1 MSGEVCQLIRRK
13 TILLISLAVIAWA
26 ILIPAC
32 AYSYTVFQLG
42 LGRLEGVFPSPEEG
56 MRSRLEKSY
65 IGIQDIQIEHAGPNS
80 FDGSN
85 PHIWFVTARVFGE
98 QRRYGSRLPPTG
110 DYPGSFFL
118 KVHDGWIHRPEGS
131 FPEAIGFF
139 MKVFHMEG
147 L

>member
-1 MSGEVCQLIRRK
+1 MTRRK
-13 TILLISLAVIAWA
+13 IILLLVLAALAYA

-32 AYSYTVFQLG
+32 AYGYTLYQLG
-42 LGRLEGVFPSPEEG
+42 LGRQEGVYPSPEEG
-56 MRSRLEKSY
+56 MRLRLEDSY
-65 IGIQDIQIEHAGPNS
+65 IGIQRIEIDHAGPNA

-85 PHIWFVTARVFGE
+85 PHIWFVTARVWAD
-98 QRRYGSRLPPTG
+98 QRADGHALHPNGY

-131 FPEAIGFF
+131 FPGLIGYF
-139 MKVFHMEG
+139 MKVFHLEG